1 MITKNFPKM
10 KKEREFLDMG
20 STERHKQDEARDSH
34 QSMQLKWQKLQ
45 INRILRATRKRQRV
59 MGSNL
64 KTLS

>member
-1 MITKNFPKM
+1 MTKKFPKM

-34 QSMQLKWQKLQ
+34 QSIQLKWQKLQ
-45 INRILRATRKRQRV
+45 INRTSKATRKRKRV

-64 KTLS
+64 KTIS